1 MHQTRRR
8 SLLRILPPLRLA
20 VAAGLVAVLAAPAL
34 GHNPPLGPEQPIE
47 TVTESLLAF
56 PPTLAAKPDGSFA
69 VTWSRKRP
77 DSNPEVVVRT
87 GSATD
92 VLDEPRVLGGGEYP
106 ALEGHVAPMLDGY
119 TVTWRE
125 TIFVGGPVRVRHPL
139 FAQHLDDSGNPQ
151 EPRHELPVDAVIPRP
166 GHGVVAWWGEKTG
179 FRVQVLS
186 DEGVPLAPPSHLRIN
201 PKNSDEF
208 RIIASASGEL
218 VAIWRS
224 RALRNPDWIHLGY
237 WAQRLSS
244 LGRPVG
250 APFQLSPRRPR
261 GTRDYLRAALGDDG
275 TLAVATVTAPIA
287 TLAPRNLTLR
297 TFDRNGRLVGGPV
310 AIAGTTRPRSVMAL
324 AVAPE
329 GQSLLVWREQGDGG
343 EHTGWAQSFSR
354 RAEPLDGP
362 FQLQSADN
370 PDRYVAC
377 CGDAAWAGDSWL
389 VTWIGRSSEEAGAS
403 DFAGTPY
410 VRRFGGH

>member
-8 SLLRILPPLRLA
+8 SLFRILPPLRLA

-34 GHNPPLGPEQPIE
+34 GHNPALGPEQPIE
-47 TVTESLLAF
+47 TVPESLLAF
-56 PPTLAAKPDGSFA
+56 PPMLAAKPDGSFA

-77 DSNPEVVVRT
+77 ESNPEVVVRT

-106 ALEGHVAPMLDGY
+106 ALEGHVAPMRDGY
-119 TVTWRE
+119 SVLWRE
-125 TIFVGGPVRVRHPL
+125 TIFVGGAVRVRYPL
-139 FAQHLDDSGNPQ
+139 FTQLLDESGNPQ
-151 EPRHELPVDAVIPRP
+151 GPRRELPVLAAIPRP
-166 GHGVVAWWGEKTG
+166 GHGMVAWSGERTG
-179 FRVQVLS
+179 IRIQALS
-186 DEGVPLAPPSHLRIN
+186 HEGVPLAPPGHLRI
-201 PKNSDEF
+201 KSFDEF
-208 RIIASASGEL
+208 NIIAAPSGDL
-218 VAIWRS
+218 VAVWRS
-224 RALRNPDWIHLGY
+224 QVLRGPDRIHLGY
-237 WAQRLSS
+237 WARRLSP
-244 LGRPVG
+244 LGKPVG

-261 GTRDYLRAALGDDG
+261 GTRDYLWAALGDDG

-287 TLAPRNLTLR
+287 TLVPRNLTLR
-297 TFDRNGRLVGGPV
+297 TFDRNGRRVGGPV
-310 AIAGTTRPRSVMAL
+310 AIAGAGTTRSVMAL

-354 RAEPLDGP
+354 RAEPLDAP

-377 CGDAAWAGDSWL
+377 CGDAAWAGNSWL
-389 VTWIGRSSEEAGAS
+389 VTWIGRTSEEAGAS